1 MGLLVKPLPDY
12 SGPYPVSTTDLELP
26 VPVDSP
32 IPREA
37 FSTALLRAT
46 NRPALGPIDT
56 VHFTLFYPANPHR
69 RGAGVRQPWVQRPL
83 RQTAKGYA
91 RFLGKNE
98 WLVTALVYLLGSSL
112 RLPVQADLPLADQ
125 LGDDAQLA
133 AEKQSEAQPERPS
146 APFVSAVHEKPD
158 TTNPFP
164 VVIFSHGLSG
174 NRTTYS
180 QWCGEI
186 ASRGYVVAALEHR
199 DGSGPIS
206 VVRLDDEGKEERVVD
221 YIKEADL
228 VYPPSHGSPPPFL
241 TFRAAQL
248 LLRQSEIRFV
258 LEILT
263 RLNAGEGPAVAKQN
277 RRKDLAGDGAVG
289 MWLEGWKG
297 RLGIDRDVS
306 ISGHSFGGATTIQLL
321 RAGTF
326 PFARGIALDPWADP
340 IPPASSS
347 STSPTSSTP
356 AALDLLPSS
365 DRSSEPAAAADPA
378 ATAEVDAQDK
388 LDLPAPLLVINS
400 EAFTLW
406 KKHYYVVRA
415 LVQSVEGAKGWL
427 MTLVGSIHTSFSDLP
442 SILPLSASRA
452 GARVE
457 PAIAIERIVEACAEF
472 LAGEGTAGEVLGR
485 EVREGDE
492 EPTNESRGEGAKGP
506 LEGVGEMRMQV
517 RGCDG
522 GRGAFLRV

>member
-1 MGLLVKPLPDY
+1 MGLLVNSLQSY

-26 VPVDSP
+26 VPADSS
-32 IPREA
+32 IPRDA
-37 FSTALLRAT
+37 FSTALLRST

-56 VHFTLFYPANPHR
+56 VQFTLFYPANPHK
-69 RGAGVRQPWVQRPL
+69 RGSGVRQPWLQRPL
-83 RQTAKGYA
+83 RQTAQGYA

-98 WLVTALVYLLGSSL
+98 WLVIALVYLLGSSI
-112 RLPVQADLPLADQ
+112 RLPVQGDLPLANKLADDRQ
-125 LGDDAQLA
+125 LVP
-133 AEKQSEAQPERPS
+133 EKQPDAHPERSS
-146 APFVSAVHEKPD
+146 ATLVGPADEKAWDD
-158 TTNPFP
+158 TNQFP

-206 VVRLDDEGKEERVVD
+206 VVRLDDQGREERVVD
-221 YIKEADL
+221 YIREADL
-228 VYPPSHGSPPPFL
+228 VYPPSHNPPPPFL

-263 RLNAGEGPAVAKQN
+263 RLNAGEGASVAKQN
-277 RRKDLAGDGAVG
+277 RRKDLGGEGVVG
-289 MWLEGWKG
+289 MWLAGWKG
-297 RLGIDRDVS
+297 RLAMDRDVS
-306 ISGHSFGGATTIQLL
+306 ASGHSFGAATTIQLL

-340 IPPASSS
+340 IPPASPA

-365 DRSSEPAAAADPA
+365 DGSSPSSAEADPA
-378 ATAEVDAQDK
+378 ATATADDMNT
-388 LDLPAPLLVINS
+388 LDIPVPLLVINS

-406 KKHYYVVRA
+406 RKHYYVVRD
-415 LVQSVEGAKGWL
+415 LVRSVDDARGWL

-442 SILPLSASRA
+442 SILPLSASRS
-452 GARVE
+452 GARVD
-457 PAIAIERIVEACAEF
+457 PVVAIERIVEACAEF
-472 LAGEGTAGEVLGR
+472 LGGEGTKGEVLGR
-485 EVREGDE
+485 EVREGDD
-492 EPTNESRGEGAKGP
+492 EPTNEGRGEGEKGP
-506 LEGVGEMRMQV
+506 LEGVGEMRIHV
-517 RGCDG
+517 RGCD
-522 GRGAFLRV
+522 